1 MGSSCGTGSRAAAIS
16 RAGRQFHRLPV
27 LIIRSKAQASPGAA
41 LEAWAAPK
49 AAPRSM
55 RAASH
60 TLLGLAMV
68 LSGRRMH
75 QERLNSSRTVLQGES
90 SAAMACSAGVP
101 SRLRRPHTSA
111 PDVAAG
117 ACPRN
122 VPPSLS
128 SPALPNLLP
137 AAAHC
142 NTASFLLHW
151 IDSYD
156 HIPRFQPAP
165 CRSGTL

>member
-1 MGSSCGTGSRAAAIS
+1 MGSSCGTGSRAAANS
-16 RAGRQFHRLPV
+16 RAGRQTYCLPV
-27 LIIRSKAQASPGAA
+27 LIIRSKAQPSPGAA

-49 AAPRSM
+49 AAPRST

-68 LSGRRMH
+68 LSGRRML
-75 QERLNSSRTVLQGES
+75 QERLNSSRTVLQGKL
-90 SAAMACSAGVP
+90 AAMACGAGVP
-101 SRLRRPHTSA
+101 SRLRCPRTSA
-111 PDVAAG
+111 PNAVAG

-122 VPPSLS
+122 VPPSFS
-128 SPALPNLLP
+128 SQASPNLLP

-142 NTASFLLHW
+142 RNAPFLLHW
-151 IDSYD
+151 IGCQG
-156 HIPRFQPAP
+156 HMPRFQPAP